1 MVRPNAQLAESMAH
15 FIGKLSFMIFG
26 KKESY
31 VPAFGRLVKLYEAAG
46 KVRIIAIVD
55 PLTNWLLKPL
65 HDWVF
70 AILRE
75 IPNDGTFDQ
84 DKPLKPLAELGKK
97 FLGSCDMSAATDR
110 LPVKL
115 QALLLGHIFGPK
127 IAES

>member
-15 FIGKLSFMIFG
+15 FIGKLSFMLFG
-26 KKESY
+26 KRDKY

-55 PLTNWLLKPL
+55 PITNWLLKPL

-84 DKPLKPLAELGKK
+84 DKPLKPLAEIGKK